1 MFELKILSLSRAFT
15 IGMKNL
21 IHIILF
27 FGLMVFSSLCYSQYI
42 DTYCNE
48 VNDKKAMKSF
58 ETALELLASQN
69 LDKAIEKLTDAI
81 NREPEF
87 TEAWVAISEIYY
99 YRYSESIDIK
109 SRENSYRQYIKCL
122 IKVVETCPSYNNYLI
137 NYELGKMFFKDDD
150 FKQAKPYLK
159 EFIKN
164 GSKKSEYYS
173 DAKNTLNYI
182 EQYENLISNPV
193 PFKPVLV
200 EGVSTINDDYLPII
214 SPDGSMAFYTQA
226 SFKKE
231 LNSIYGEKFIE
242 SFMVSQKVDSIDEA
256 VYYSKGLP
264 MPYPFNSGKN
274 QGAASITIDN
284 STMYITICEF
294 VSRTYDNCDIYVTTR
309 TGTGWSELKNLGP
322 NINGTDTWESQPSIT
337 ADGKTLY
344 FSSIR
349 PGNID
354 FGEGNY
360 NSDIYVSH
368 MDENGSWS
376 KAENLGPIINTSGN
390 EKSPYMHSDSK
401 TLYFS
406 SDGHPGLGG
415 YDIFFSKYRDGEW
428 TKPIN
433 MGYPIN
439 TKENDIGFI
448 VSTNGKKAYF
458 SSNKLDGLGGW
469 DVYCIDLYEEARPE
483 KVLFVKGT
491 LLDDEGNTLSDAKLE
506 VKNTRTEEVT
516 EGIVDAMTGNYAVA
530 LTIEPEKKDD
540 DYLMVVKKEGY
551 SFTSNY
557 ISPEE
562 ERFEAPTTINFEV
575 KPIEVGKAVEINDIN
590 YSFASSELDNVSKIV
605 LDNLI
610 EFLRANPTVSFEIRG
625 HTDDVGQESTNQKLS
640 EERAKAV
647 YNYLA
652 NKGISPIR
660 MKYKGYGESMP
671 IAPNTTEA
679 GRAKN
684 RRTEFYITGK

>member
-1 MFELKILSLSRAFT
+1 MKHFLKKILFVFFILLT
-15 IGMKNL
+15 
-21 IHIILF
+21 HIA
-27 FGLMVFSSLCYSQYI
+27 YSQYI
-42 DTYCNE
+42 NTYCNE
-48 VNDKKAMKSF
+48 IEDKKALKSF
-58 ETALELLASQN
+58 EAALQFLSSQN
-69 LDKAIEKLTDAI
+69 IEKAVEKLADAI
-81 NREPEF
+81 SREPDF
-87 TEAWVAISEIYY
+87 TEAWVAMSEIHYY
-99 YRYSESIDIK
+99 NYSEAIDAK
-109 SRENSYRQYIKCL
+109 TRGNEYSKYIRCL
-122 IKVVETCPSYNNYLI
+122 QKVVEICPSYNQYLI
-137 NYELGKMFFKDDD
+137 NYELGKMFFKDDN
-150 FKQAKPYLK
+150 FKTAKPYLK

-164 GSKKSEYYS
+164 ADRKSEYYS

-193 PFKPVLV
+193 PFNPVIV

-231 LNSIYGEKFIE
+231 LNSIYGEKFVE
-242 SFMVSQKVDSIDEA
+242 SFMVSSKIDSVSGAD
-256 VYYSKGLP
+256 YYSRGRP
-264 MPYPFNSGKN
+264 MPEPFNSGKN

-309 TGTGWSELKNLGP
+309 TGNGWSELRNLGP
-322 NINGTDTWESQPSIT
+322 NINGIDTWESQPSIT

-344 FSSIR
+344 FSTIR
-349 PGNID
+349 PGNLG
-354 FGEGNY
+354 FGEDNY
-360 NSDIYVSH
+360 TSDIYVAQK
-368 MDENGSWS
+368 DENGNWG
-376 KAENLGPIINTSGN
+376 KAENLGNIINTSGN

-415 YDIFFSKYRDGEW
+415 YDIFFSKFRDGEW
-428 TKPIN
+428 TKPQN

-439 TKENDIGFI
+439 TKENDVGFI

-458 SSNKLDGLGGW
+458 SSNKLNGLGGW
-469 DVYCIDLYEEARPE
+469 DVYSIDLYEEARPE
-483 KVLFVKGT
+483 KVVFVKGT
-491 LLDDEGNTLSDAKLE
+491 LLDDEGNTLEDAKLE

-516 EGIVDAMTGNYAVA
+516 EGVVDAITGNYAVA
-530 LTIEPEKKDD
+530 LTIEPDKQDD

-575 KPIEVGKAVEINDIN
+575 KPIEVGKAVKINDIN
-590 YSFASSELDNVSKIV
+590 YAFASSELDNVSKIV
-605 LDNLI
+605 LDNFI
-610 EFLRANPTVSFEIRG
+610 DFLRDNPTVSFEIRG

-647 YNYLA
+647 YDYLA

-660 MKYKGYGESMP
+660 MKFKGFGESMP
-671 IAPNTTEA
+671 IAPNTSES

>member
-1 MFELKILSLSRAFT
+1 LIKLKILSLHLALT
-15 IGMKNL
+15 VNMKHFFNK
-21 IHIILF
+21 ILF
-27 FGLMVFSSLCYSQYI
+27 IVFILLTHISYSQYI
-42 DTYCNE
+42 DAYCNE
-48 VNDKKAMKSF
+48 IEDKKALKSF
-58 ETALELLASQN
+58 EAALQFLSSQN
-69 LDKAIEKLTDAI
+69 IEKAVEKLADAI
-81 NREPEF
+81 SREPDF
-87 TEAWVAISEIYY
+87 TEAWVAMSEIHY
-99 YRYSESIDIK
+99 YRYSEAIDAK
-109 SRENSYRQYIKCL
+109 TRGNEYSKYIKCL
-122 IKVVETCPSYNNYLI
+122 QKVVETCPSYNKYLI

-150 FKQAKPYLK
+150 FKKAKPYLK
-159 EFIKN
+159 EFLKN
-164 GSKKSEYYS
+164 ADIKSEYYS

-193 PFKPVLV
+193 PFNPVIV

-231 LNSIYGEKFIE
+231 LNSIYGEKFTE
-242 SFMVSQKVDSIDEA
+242 SFMVSTKIDSVSEA
-256 VYYSKGLP
+256 DYYSRGRP
-264 MPYPFNSGKN
+264 MPEPFNSGKN

-309 TGTGWSELKNLGP
+309 QGKGWSELKNLGP
-322 NINGTDTWESQPSIT
+322 NINGIDTWESQPSIT

-349 PGNID
+349 PGNLG
-354 FGEGNY
+354 FGEDNY
-360 NSDIYVSH
+360 TSDIYVAH
-368 MDENGSWS
+368 QDANGNWE
-376 KAENLGPIINTSGN
+376 KAKNIGSIINTSGN

-415 YDIFFSKYRDGEW
+415 YDIFFSKFRDGEW
-428 TKPIN
+428 TKPQN

-439 TKENDIGFI
+439 TKENDVGFI

-469 DVYCIDLYEEARPE
+469 DVYSIDLYEEARPE

-491 LLDDEGNTLSDAKLE
+491 LLDDEGNSLADAKLE

-516 EGIVDAMTGNYAVA
+516 EGIVDAITGNYAVA
-530 LTIEPEKKDD
+530 LTIEPDKKDD

-562 ERFEAPTTINFEV
+562 ERFDAPTTINFEV
-575 KPIEVGKAVEINDIN
+575 KPIEVGKAVKINDIN
-590 YSFASSELDNVSKIV
+590 FGFASSEFDNVSKIV
-605 LDNLI
+605 LDNFI
-610 EFLRANPTVSFEIRG
+610 DFLRDNPTVSFEIRG

-640 EERAKAV
+640 EERAKTV
-647 YNYLA
+647 YNYLV

-671 IAPNTTEA
+671 IAPNSTET
-679 GRAKN
+679 GRAMN